1 MQSGLSDR
9 EIARLAPL
17 FSPSTL
23 ETVALQHFDTSE
35 ATTSSLKA
43 AHRENTEAFKRDLLY
58 ILRDKG
64 YIRKVMLYPEL
75 VAFRFFRFD
84 IVRSY

>member
-1 MQSGLSDR
+1 MLALILPFNVLQLPSEIYDR

-23 ETVALQHFDTSE
+23 ETVALQYFPIYA

-43 AHRENTEAFKRDLLY
+43 AHRENTEAFKRDLLH
-58 ILRDKG
+58 IFRNKG
-64 YIRKVMLYPEL
+64 YSRKV
-75 VAFRFFRFD
+75 
-84 IVRSY
+84 IVIKL